1 MSKVE
6 DKIPGFKKKF
16 GQNKN
21 LVAEAIRIKMASKA
35 ASKWVAV
42 ESLLIYLKGT
52 EVDSR
57 KGAVEKIIE
66 CRKRTD

>member
-6 DKIPGFKKKF
+6 DKMPGFKKKF

-35 ASKWVAV
+35 ASK
-42 ESLLIYLKGT
+42 
-52 EVDSR
+52 
-57 KGAVEKIIE
+57 
-66 CRKRTD
+66 